1 MPELPEVETVK
12 HTLAPKITGRRIERA
27 EIGDYAP
34 VVAHP
39 GVDEFAACV
48 AGRRI
53 VDVGRR
59 GKLLLLRFD
68 NNDTVTVHLRMTGE
82 LSLVPIGTPRG
93 RHFRLGL
100 LLDTDE
106 ELRFDDVRKF
116 GRWSLFTPDEYAA
129 FDRSL
134 GPEPLDPELTGQ
146 RFHDMLRGRKRA
158 VKALLLEQSFL
169 VGVGNI
175 YADEALFRAR
185 LNPHRPAMDMT
196 LVEAGR
202 LLEAIRETLEGA
214 ILYRGTTLRNY
225 RDGSGEPGGNL
236 VNLQIYSLAAGDPCP
251 ECGTPIARSV
261 IGQRGARYCPSC
273 QPL

>member
-1 MPELPEVETVK
+1 MPELPEVETVRL
-12 HTLAPKITGRRIERA
+12 TLLPKLTGRRIERA
-27 EIGDYAP
+27 ELGDYAP
-34 VVAHP
+34 VLAHP
-39 GVDEFAACV
+39 DADGFAARV

-59 GKLLLLRFD
+59 GKLLLLELD
-68 NNDTVTVHLRMTGE
+68 NADTVTIHLRMTGE

-93 RHFRLGL
+93 RHFRIGL
-100 LLDTDE
+100 LLDNGE

-116 GRWSLFTPDEYAA
+116 GRWNLFSPGEYAA

-134 GPEPLDPELTGQ
+134 GPEPFDPELNGK
-146 RFHDMLRGRKRA
+146 RFHDMLRGRTRA
-158 VKALLLEQSFL
+158 IKALLLEQPFL

-185 LNPHRPAMDMT
+185 LNPHRPAMDIT
-196 LVEAGR
+196 PVEAGR
-202 LLEAIRETLEGA
+202 LLEAIRETLERA

-236 VNLQIYSLAAGDPCP
+236 VNLRIYSLAAGDPCP